1 MFHAKAIEFYSRCFE
16 NLARIDEDMDI
27 EVRVL
32 VQVFCI
38 I

>member
-27 EVRVL
+27 EVLIEVL
-32 VQVFCI
+32 CI